1 MILPVRL
8 IVKGFTASASAP
20 MPAQT
25 EQRAAAR
32 SLDEPVVRVSG
43 RAAGF
48 PTHAYHAAHGMSA
61 TNLRGNWRGTLFNKQ
76 VTRE

>member
-1 MILPVRL
+1 VC
-8 IVKGFTASASAP
+8 VW
-20 MPAQT
+20 
-25 EQRAAAR
+25 
-32 SLDEPVVRVSG
+32 
-43 RAAGF
+43 AAGF